1 MKTCH
6 DADAAEK
13 TGITGDMVAVAKD
26 TRVSSKNTTE
36 GILRVT
42 GKTKLNP
49 PMARRAKLARGNL
62 ENLAFRVLFN
72 QRGH

>member
-13 TGITGDMVAVAKD
+13 TGITGDMVAKE

-42 GKTKLNP
+42 GKPKVSPT
-49 PMARRAKLARGNL
+49 MARRAKLARGKL
-62 ENLAFRVLFN
+62 ENLAFRVLFS
-72 QRGH
+72 QKGH